1 MNVLVCDD
9 DPQALGRI
17 VALLTEP
24 CREIRAKLVSTD
36 RPETL
41 KDLSEFDL
49 AFLDIDM
56 KGLDGLTLAR
66 RLRSARPDA
75 VIVFV
80 TNFVQYAPEGYEVQ
94 AFRYLLKPTLE
105 EKLPACFALAAEELH
120 RRRQTVTFRTSGE
133 EIELPVQKILYF
145 ESEQRSVAVHL
156 NGWDREVCRFAGSL
170 TDLASRMEG
179 LGFLRVQR
187 SYLVN
192 MACIRK
198 FQYGSLELKDG
209 TRLPV
214 SEKYY
219 SQLKQQYLL
228 WKGRTTW
235 RLS

>member
-9 DPQALGRI
+9 DPQALGWI
-17 VALLTEP
+17 TSLLAGP
-24 CREIRAKLVSTD
+24 CREIRARLVSASH
-36 RPETL
+36 PETL
-41 KDLSEFDL
+41 NDLSEFDL

-66 RLRSARPDA
+66 RLRDARPDA
-75 VIVFV
+75 IIVFV
-80 TNFVQYAPEGYEVQ
+80 TNFIQYAPEGYEVQ
-94 AFRYLLKPTLE
+94 AFRYLLKPALE
-105 EKLPACFALAAEELH
+105 EKLPACFALAVEELH
-120 RRRQTVTFRTSGE
+120 RRRQIVTFRASGE

-156 NGWDREVCRFAGSL
+156 SGWDREVCRFAGSL
-170 TDLASRMEG
+170 TQIANRMEG
-179 LGFLRVQR
+179 LGFLRIHR

-198 FQYGSLELKDG
+198 LQYGSLELKDG
-209 TRLPV
+209 TQLPV
-214 SEKYY
+214 SKKNYA
-219 SQLKQQYLL
+219 QLKQQYLL

>member
-1 MNVLVCDD
+1 MNILICDD
-9 DPQALGRI
+9 DQESLGRI
-17 VALLTEP
+17 TNLLANP
-24 CREIRAKLVSTD
+24 CREIRAKVVSTD
-36 RPETL
+36 HPESL
-41 KDLSEFDL
+41 DDLTPFDL

-56 KGLDGLTLAR
+56 KGTDGLTLAR
-66 RLRSARPDA
+66 QLRNVRPDA

-80 TNFVQYAPEGYEVQ
+80 TNFIQYAPEGYEVQ

-105 EKLPACFALAAEELH
+105 EKLPACFALAVEELN
-120 RRRQTVTFRTSGE
+120 RRRQTVTFRVNGE

-145 ESEQRSVAVHL
+145 ESEQRNVAVHL
-156 NGWDREVCRFAGSL
+156 SNWDRDVYRFGGSL
-170 TDLASRMEG
+170 TQLANRMEG

-192 MACIRK
+192 MAFIHK
-198 FQYGSLELKDG
+198 FHYGVLELKNG

-219 SQLKQQYLL
+219 AQLKQQYLL